1 MNKQDLAGLVRQ
13 LRENETLSYVINS
26 IQQDA
31 ANVFMNPSS
40 NEERILKAH
49 ESVKAVGILLNAF
62 DAIEADAKMEN
73 RES

>member
-1 MNKQDLAGLVRQ
+1 MNKQHYADQVHR
-13 LRENETLSYVINS
+13 LRNDETLISVIDG
-26 IQQDA
+26 IQEDA

-40 NEERILKAH
+40 SEERILKAH

-62 DAIEADAKMEN
+62 DAIQADAKIDN

>member
-1 MNKQDLAGLVRQ
+1 MNKQDYADRVKAIRYDETLVRV
-13 LRENETLSYVINS
+13 LSG
-26 IQQDA
+26 IQEDA

-40 NEERILKAH
+40 SEERILKAH

-62 DAIEADAKMEN
+62 DAIEADAKIEN